1 MTLYE
6 LHTALGKMILETEQD
21 YEVLVKDTSRPD
33 SDGWEPICPI
43 FNARKDYKVIEN
55 QKAELKQILLII

>member
-6 LHTALGKMILETEQD
+6 LHNILGKIILETNQD
-21 YEVLVKDTSRPD
+21 YEVVVKDTTRLD
-33 SDGWEPICPI
+33 SDGCEPICPI
-43 FNARKDYKVIEN
+43 FNTRKDYKITEN